1 MCAKTGRGS
10 TCARELKRY
19 PEVGPLYP
27 ATKRVPPQGHSFNA
41 ALSPTF
47 STSKQTS
54 SRRPS
59 MPLRPHSPRV
69 LPTSCS
75 FLGSTLS
82 IFDNSLSPF
91 TTKPILCAS
100 SQQQRTT
107 TNRFVNIDRLAPIA
121 LPRPSPGGSLSHGFF
136 ATKHGEVPPV
146 MATRCPQQG
155 PVRVGHFRW
164 RQASGHDQYEG
175 SSQP

>member
-1 MCAKTGRGS
+1 MNIAPVTGRRSARGAFLPTGLCIFVYFRGSWRRGKLKTSHPDRVRVMCAKTGRGS

-27 ATKRVPPQGHSFNA
+27 ATKRVPPQCHSFNA

-107 TNRFVNIDRLAPIA
+107 RTDLSTLTDLHRL
-121 LPRPSPGGSLSHGFF
+121 RSLS
-136 ATKHGEVPPV
+136 PPP
-146 MATRCPQQG
+146 A
-155 PVRVGHFRW
+155 GH
-164 RQASGHDQYEG
+164 
-175 SSQP
+175 